1 MENHYGLQDT
11 VMSESHLKT
20 FIRGSA
26 VSIVGI
32 GLLGIVNYLI
42 RRYMALNMTEIEYG
56 FFYSALSMVMLIM
69 SFINMGLGQSSQILI
84 ARAHG
89 AENAERASRYF
100 SVFFYVTVAIS
111 VTVFVVVE
119 AISPILAT
127 SFFKYPDG
135 KVALAIIFM
144 LLIALSL
151 ESVITNGLT
160 AKKLF
165 MARNTL
171 LVVKSSLI
179 LSLLWIFGSKLIFSA
194 IFYVA
199 CGIPI
204 IICGIWLIWRKTSL
218 RILSPKSLD
227 GDDLRNLFSFSI
239 WVAVSTAGVSA
250 IYYFDTLCLTMLTGL
265 EEVAIYNIALPLMQI
280 VQGLMVFPVV
290 FTPIAAEMWGKGD
303 RHGIL
308 QIWKKVTLFMLLMLP
323 FLIIVGIFGGEF
335 IIAMM
340 FSKKFITAAPVM
352 TVLWVGM
359 IFFSVARF
367 NMAILNSAGRQKI
380 VALTICGGCLCSI
393 ILNFVFIPFFGALGA
408 AIANMLTYTFL
419 AIITTV
425 IFIRITVLQKAKEN
439 Q

>member
-1 MENHYGLQDT
+1 
-11 VMSESHLKT
+11 MSESHLKT

-26 VSIVGI
+26 VSIVAI
-32 GLLGIVNYLI
+32 GVLGIVNYLI

-56 FFYSALSMVMLIM
+56 FFYSAFSMVMLIM

-89 AENAERASRYF
+89 AENTGRANRYF

-111 VTVFVVVE
+111 ATVFVIVE
-119 AISPILAT
+119 AICPILAT

-135 KVALAIIFM
+135 KMALAVIFV
-144 LLIALSL
+144 LLITLSL

-171 LVVKSSLI
+171 HVAKSSLI

-194 IFYVA
+194 SFYVA

-204 IICGIWLIWRKTSL
+204 IICGIWLVRKKTSL

-239 WVAVSTAGVSA
+239 WVAVSTTGVSA

-303 RHGIL
+303 HHGIL
-308 QIWKKVTLFMLLMLP
+308 RIWKKVTSFMLLMLP
-323 FLIIVGIFGGEF
+323 FLIIVGIFGGKF

-340 FSKKFITAAPVM
+340 FSKKFIAAAPVM

-359 IFFSVARF
+359 IFFSVVGF

-380 VALTICGGCLCSI
+380 VALTICGGCLSSM
-393 ILNFVFIPFFGALGA
+393 ILNFVLIPFFGALGA
-408 AIANMLTYTFL
+408 AIANLLTYTFL
-419 AIITTV
+419 AIMTTV
-425 IFIRITVLQKAKEN
+425 IFIRITTPQKTRIN
-439 Q
+439 